1 MSQGYGAAYAHT
13 HTRTYT
19 HIIATIIVTITIISM
34 YDTAQQ
40 QAVPRTMCGVLA
52 CSLLRQQA
60 SALSRL
66 ALTLGINSA
75 ALIFG
80 QALSGKKQPETLD
93 QIQLKGC
100 TLRPKD

>member
-1 MSQGYGAAYAHT
+1 MYTHMHT
-13 HTRTYT
+13 HAHAHT
-19 HIIATIIVTITIISM
+19 HIIATIIVTITITIM
-34 YDTAQQ
+34 YDTARQ
-40 QAVPRTMCGVLA
+40 QAAPRTMCGVLA

-80 QALSGKKQPETLD
+80 QALSGRKQPETLD